1 MTAQKHIDKIR
12 RLLTRWNDKGI
23 DQSKL
28 VSDLEAEV
36 AALKALASTSYDP
49 GKITEC
55 PVCGSNELKEY
66 GGHYDCHRCLRSTP
80 KNILNCDRA
89 CVTTGRC
96 TGACELKFN
105 GYGSL
110 PGL

>member
-1 MTAQKHIDKIR
+1 MTAQKHIDRIR

-36 AALKALASTSYDP
+36 SALKNLAVTSYDP
-49 GKITEC
+49 GKVTEC
-55 PVCGSNELKEY
+55 PICGYDDLKEFPK
-66 GGHYDCHRCLRSTP
+66 HYDCPRCSKSTP
-80 KNILNCDRA
+80 KHILDCDRA
-89 CVTTGRC
+89 CITTGRC
-96 TGACELKFN
+96 SGACEVKFN